1 MATSGETTPE
11 LSAIVLCYRAGEHAR
26 DVVEPLRRE
35 LLESGVRFELV
46 LVGNYDADD
55 DPTPGVVRVLA
66 ADHPEVRS
74 VVMRKGGGMG
84 WDMRSGFD
92 AARGEIMIA
101 IDGDAQ
107 NPTED
112 VLRMFREMRSSGA
125 EVMKGRRVTRLDS
138 AYRRMLTRVYNFL
151 FRLMFGTRGLADI
164 NGKPKGLTRG
174 AYQRLEPLES
184 DDWFID
190 AEIVIRARRE
200 ELAIRELP
208 VTFRENDQ
216 RSSFVR
222 PRAIWEF
229 VVNMLRYRWRRR

>member
-1 MATSGETTPE
+1 MATSGETSPE
-11 LSAIVLCYRAGEHAR
+11 LSAIVLCYSAGESVR

-35 LLESGVRFELV
+35 LLGSGVRFELV
-46 LVGNYDADD
+46 LVANYDADD
-55 DPTPGVVRVLA
+55 DPTPGVVRALA
-66 ADHPEVRS
+66 DEIPEARS
-74 VVMRKGGGMG
+74 VVMKKEGGMG

-112 VLRMFREMRSSGA
+112 VLRMYREMRD
-125 EVMKGRRVTRLDS
+125 GRRGDEGAPGDPPRRRLPAVADP
-138 AYRRMLTRVYNFL
+138 
-151 FRLMFGTRGLADI
+151 RLQLPLQAPVRHRGLADI

-174 AYQRLEPLES
+174 AYQRLVPLES

-200 ELAIRELP
+200 ELVIRELP
-208 VTFRENDQ
+208 VTFRENKQ

-222 PRAIWEF
+222 PGAIWEF